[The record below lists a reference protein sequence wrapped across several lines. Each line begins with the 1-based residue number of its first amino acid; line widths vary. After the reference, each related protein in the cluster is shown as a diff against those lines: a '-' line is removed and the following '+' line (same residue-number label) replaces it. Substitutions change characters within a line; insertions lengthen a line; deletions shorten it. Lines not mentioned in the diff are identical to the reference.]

1 MHWREP
7 ILIIVAVLIGAYL
20 VSKWPSINVIGRVLP

>member
-7 ILIIVAVLIGAYL
+7 IMILLAVLVGAYL
-20 VSKWPSINVIGRVLP
+20 VSKWPAINVIGRVIP

>member
-7 ILIIVAVLIGAYL
+7 ILVIVAVLIGAWL
-20 VSKWPSINVIGRVLP
+20 GSKIPQINVIGRVVG

>member
-7 ILIIVAVLIGAYL
+7 ILIILAILLGAYL
-20 VSKWPSINVIGRVLP
+20 VTKWPQLNVLGRVLP

>member
-7 ILIIVAVLIGAYL
+7 IMLIIAFLVGAYL
-20 VSKWPSINVIGRVLP
+20 VSKVPQVNVLARVLP

>member
-20 VSKWPSINVIGRVLP
+20 VAKWPSINVIGRVLP